1 MCGIAGLLDFNE
13 NGQPEKSVKILRLM
27 LDSIR
32 HRGPDDR
39 GEEIIANENGPTF
52 HLGHQRF
59 SIIDLS
65 PRGHQPMHNDDRS
78 LWLSTN
84 SEIYNYRELREELS
98 DNFRFNS
105 QSDTEVL
112 LKTFEQWGLDCLD
125 KLR

>member
-13 NGQPEKSVKILRLM
+13 NGQPGNSGRILRLM

-39 GEEIIANENGPTF
+39 GEELIANENGPTL

-65 PRGHQPMHNDDRS
+65 PSRS
-78 LWLSTN
+78 SA
-84 SEIYNYRELREELS
+84 
-98 DNFRFNS
+98 D
-105 QSDTEVL
+105 
-112 LKTFEQWGLDCLD
+112 G
-125 KLR
+125 